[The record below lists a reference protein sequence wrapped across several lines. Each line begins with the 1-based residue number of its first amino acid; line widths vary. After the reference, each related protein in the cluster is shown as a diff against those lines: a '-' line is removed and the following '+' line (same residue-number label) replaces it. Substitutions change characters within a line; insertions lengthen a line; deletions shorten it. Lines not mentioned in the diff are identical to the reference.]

1 MCNLAPSPPQK
12 VKANDIRSRSVSI
25 SWMPPLRANG
35 VLKKYRI
42 YIQSD
47 HTSRP
52 NNLNN
57 GNKTVSRSLR
67 VARIGKL
74 IPSTTYYVWVTAI
87 NVDGQKLESKFERPT
102 VFKTNAE
109 GIQNMNNLIMRTA

>member
-1 MCNLAPSPPQK
+1 M
-12 VKANDIRSRSVSI
+12 
-25 SWMPPLRANG
+25 
-35 VLKKYRI
+35 LKKYRI

-57 GNKTVSRSLR
+57 GNKTVSRSQR
-67 VARIGKL
+67 VLTIGKL
-74 IPSTTYYVWVTAI
+74 IPFTTYYVWVTAI
-87 NVDGQKLESKFERPT
+87 NVEDGQELESKFQRPA

-109 GIQNMNNLIMRTA
+109 GIQNMNNLIVRTALFRVLNYFIV